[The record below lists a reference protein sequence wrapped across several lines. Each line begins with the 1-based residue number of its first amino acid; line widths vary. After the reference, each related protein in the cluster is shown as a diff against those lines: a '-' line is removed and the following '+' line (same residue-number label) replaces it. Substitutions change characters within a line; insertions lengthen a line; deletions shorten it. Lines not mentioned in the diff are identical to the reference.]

1 VDLANP
7 VNPVER
13 EDSVDWADP
22 EEVEDPIEL
31 GARLDPVEE
40 DLGNLDAELK
50 PFEDMLLVA
59 LSNPL
64 DWDRPGTLAALDLL
78 NKVVLLALGKD
89 DPLLTVGSRLEWDD
103 PGAGTPFRFAGV
115 ANGTTCFRI
124 GNTFFLLILMSLIGK
139 SIPKSMNRFSC
150 LAGLP
155 NL

>member
-1 VDLANP
+1 LANP
-7 VNPVER
+7 VNPVEM

-40 DLGNLDAELK
+40 DLGNLDA
-50 PFEDMLLVA
+50 D
-59 LSNPL
+59 
-64 DWDRPGTLAALDLL
+64 
-78 NKVVLLALGKD
+78 ALGKD
-89 DPLLTVGSRLEWDD
+89 NPLLTVGSRLEWDD